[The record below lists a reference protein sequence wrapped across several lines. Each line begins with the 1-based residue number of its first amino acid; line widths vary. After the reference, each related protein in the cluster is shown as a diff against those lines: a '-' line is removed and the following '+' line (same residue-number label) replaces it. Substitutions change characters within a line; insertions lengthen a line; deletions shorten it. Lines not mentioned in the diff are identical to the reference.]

1 MKRTL
6 RNITV
11 ASLITLIA
19 YIVLNTFW
27 RAILS
32 MVQNESL
39 KLFLIALLTAVA
51 FDFVLLYVSKIRNG
65 DGERELLSDYGD
77 GAYISLSEDLKLVL
91 RHESRVLAMMVALV
105 LGCFLLNTFD
115 SLVFQKK
122 LISLPTVLFAPMCLF
137 STWVEIPFLGYLL
150 SAVADCVGYLGILV
164 FWRKKKYREWIKN
177 KG

>member
-1 MKRTL
+1 MVSEGSEKGVFDLIFALCGYIFLNLGSKDRFAQKKQTQILEDPFMKRTL

-51 FDFVLLYVSKIRNG
+51 FDFVLLYVSKISIG
-65 DGERELLSDYGD
+65 TLS
-77 GAYISLSEDLKLVL
+77 KL
-91 RHESRVLAMMVALV
+91 
-105 LGCFLLNTFD
+105 
-115 SLVFQKK
+115 
-122 LISLPTVLFAPMCLF
+122 
-137 STWVEIPFLGYLL
+137 
-150 SAVADCVGYLGILV
+150 
-164 FWRKKKYREWIKN
+164 
-177 KG
+177 